1 MPKNNIRAIPD
12 YDDWMATDDQAK
24 YMLENYYRP
33 PEQIRKFTFEILD
46 KLIKWRSLR
55 DQPYRQFNSQPFVV
69 YLRDAR
75 QKFWGYL
82 PLSYET
88 ETPQFFFPET
98 RNQITAI
105 LSKIANLKM
114 KPRFDGVEG
123 MDMVKARLL
132 KDIFE
137 YWRRGKN
144 RNMESFWQYLYN
156 IINGTVITFVAY
168 QNGMRKVR
176 NVTSYDPETGETEY
190 KEEELND
197 SDVQETICNLEDIFI
212 PKIWEPDIQKQGEI
226 IWRTLMKWRDFK
238 EEFEG
243 YDNSKY
249 VMPGAMFADPSIFR
263 DFLSY
268 DVRGSEFVEVIRYF
282 DKSRDRYA
290 IIANG
295 VLLNPCKTKAGM
307 GVAPLPWNHKRL
319 PFAKTVFEP
328 IDAVFFY
335 GMPLPQKVKSP
346 QEALNKMWELMLARE
361 QRSVAAPIL
370 TNDPS
375 VELGLEFKAGRVYQ
389 VQADPIQGYRELQMA
404 PSSSSYWNAL
414 TSLQG
419 IIQRTGSGGVGQIL
433 PSQQPRSA
441 TEFAVSQDQ
450 MKEQSGLYTMFYQDL
465 LEQRTYL
472 ALTNMIQFYTAS
484 TVKQA
489 VGERQF
495 EKIISLSEIEMVA
508 GGQGN
513 REIRITSKP
522 ASPKQL
528 QKESYIRSLL
538 KKERVEIIEV
548 SPEALQQLR
557 FDIKISFESER
568 SPEAE
573 RALYLDYVA
582 TMVKLFGPTGL
593 LSYKKMIGRIAEKF
607 GENLSDIVEDQ
618 VAEDYMKTMTG
629 QNPEAPQPSQMPGVN
644 GFNQQMRGQAN
655 GAAGGVQNTMTPSP
669 QGQGGLPTQGA
680 GGAMGAMPEAIM
692 QSFGK

>member
-1 MPKNNIRAIPD
+1 MPKNTIRAIPD

-24 YMLENYYRP
+24 YMLEEYYRP
-33 PEQIRKFTFEILD
+33 PEQIRTFVFEVLD

-55 DQPYRQFNSQPFVV
+55 DQPYRQFNNQPFIV
-69 YLRDAR
+69 YLREAR

-82 PLSYET
+82 PLSYEV

-123 MDMVKARLL
+123 MDVVKARLL

-156 IINGTVITFVAY
+156 IINGTVVTFVAY
-168 QNGMRKVR
+168 KGDKKQVR
-176 NVTSYDPETGETEY
+176 NVTQYDPETGETEY
-190 KEEELND
+190 KEEELDD
-197 SDVQETICNLEDIFI
+197 SDVCETIVNLEDLFI
-212 PKIWEPDIQKQGEI
+212 PKIWEPDMQKQGEC
-226 IWRTLMKWRDFK
+226 IWRTLYKWRDFK
-238 EEFEG
+238 NEFNDYE
-243 YDNSKY
+243 NSQY
-249 VMPGAMFADPSIFR
+249 VMPGSMFADPSIFR

-282 DKSRDRYA
+282 DKQRDRYA

-295 VLLNPCKTKAGM
+295 VMLNPSKTKGKES
-307 GVAPLPWNHKRL
+307 VAPLPWNHKKL

-346 QEALNKMWELMLARE
+346 QDALNKMWELMLARE
-361 QRSVAAPIL
+361 QRSIASPIL

-389 VQADPIQGYRELQMA
+389 VQADPISGYRELQMA
-404 PSSSSYWNAL
+404 PSSAAYWNAL

-419 IIQRTGSGGVGQIL
+419 IIQRTGSGGVGQII

-441 TEFAVSQDQ
+441 TEFAVVQDQ
-450 MKEQSGLYTMFYQDL
+450 MKEQTGLYTMFYQDL
-465 LEQRTYL
+465 MEQRTYL
-472 ALTNMIQFYTAS
+472 AMTNMIQFYTAS
-484 TVKQA
+484 TTRQIL
-489 VGERQF
+489 GDRQF
-495 EKIISLSEIEMVA
+495 EKILAITDIELIA

-513 REIRITSKP
+513 REIRITGN
-522 ASPKQL
+522 PKSGKDL
-528 QKESYIRSLL
+528 QKETWVRSLL
-538 KKERVEIIEV
+538 TKERVEIIEV
-548 SPEALQQLR
+548 SPEAMRKIR
-557 FDIKISFESER
+557 FDIKISFETER
-568 SPEAE
+568 SPESE
-573 RALYLDYVA
+573 RALYLDYIA

-593 LSYKKMIGRIAEKF
+593 LSMKKMLGRVAEKF
-607 GENLSDIVEDQ
+607 GENLSDIAEDQ
-618 VAEDYMKTMTG
+618 VVEEYMRGLMG
-629 QNPEAPQPSQMPGVN
+629 EAPQPSQMPAVN
-644 GFNQQMRGQAN
+644 GVNQQMRGQQF
-655 GAAGGVQNTMTPSP
+655 GAEGGIQNTMGPSAP
-669 QGQGGLPTQGA
+669 GGGGLPTQGA
-680 GGAMGAMPEAIM
+680 GGAIGSQAPEAII